1 MAYRLGSNFLAYVT
15 IRPQPWQS
23 VLDKMGIRQ
32 WGTIMYRLADIDFSN
47 VLDISLREP
56 LSDEIDR
63 QELDANLRSES
74 AFSPTGELEKAVFG
88 AA

>member
-1 MAYRLGSNFLAYVT
+1 MAYRLVQISSMSDDPATALAV
-15 IRPQPWQS
+15 RA
-23 VLDKMGIRQ
+23 DKMRIRQ

-63 QELDANLRSES
+63 QELHPNLRSEF
-74 AFSPTGELEKAVFG
+74 AFSPGEREQAVFG

>member
-1 MAYRLGSNFLAYVT
+1 
-15 IRPQPWQS
+15 
-23 VLDKMGIRQ
+23 
-32 WGTIMYRLADIDFSN
+32 MYRLADIDFSN
-47 VLDISLREP
+47 LLDISLRGP

-74 AFSPTGELEKAVFG
+74 AFSPTRELEQAVFG

>member
-1 MAYRLGSNFLAYVT
+1 MAYRLVQISSMSDDPATALAV
-15 IRPQPWQS
+15 RA
-23 VLDKMGIRQ
+23 DKMRIRQ

-47 VLDISLREP
+47 LLDISLREP

-63 QELDANLRSES
+63 QELHANLRSES
-74 AFSPTGELEKAVFG
+74 AFSPGKELEQAVFG

>member
-1 MAYRLGSNFLAYVT
+1 MAYRLVQISSMSDDPATALAV
-15 IRPQPWQS
+15 RA
-23 VLDKMGIRQ
+23 DKMRIRQ

-56 LSDEIDR
+56 MSDEIDC
-63 QELDANLRSES
+63 QELEANLRSKS
-74 AFSPTGELEKAVFG
+74 AFSPGRELEQAVFG